1 MKKQNGVRTEQR
13 FSEPVGMIIPT
24 KEAMLQTQ
32 SKQSRMTS
40 QSRNVLDFCLNKEDF
55 VDYNQINMLAR

>member
-13 FSEPVGMIIPT
+13 YPDPVGMIIPT
-24 KEAMLQTQ
+24 KEAMLHTQ

-40 QSRNVLDFCLNKEDF
+40 QSRNVLDFCLKKNC
-55 VDYNQINMLAR
+55 